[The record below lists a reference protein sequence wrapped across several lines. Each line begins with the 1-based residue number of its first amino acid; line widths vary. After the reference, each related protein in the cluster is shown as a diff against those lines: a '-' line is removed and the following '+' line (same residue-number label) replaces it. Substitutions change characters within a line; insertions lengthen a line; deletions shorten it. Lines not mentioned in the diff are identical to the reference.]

1 MQGKGVLGQEGQQEP
16 GRCAGE
22 VQGVGGQSWG
32 QQCRVYLIK
41 LSALIDYWVC
51 ESNLQ
56 AQLHICHMY

>member
-32 QQCRVYLIK
+32 QQSTSPCWKRVMIK
-41 LSALIDYWVC
+41 QNAERMFALF
-51 ESNLQ
+51 N
-56 AQLHICHMY
+56 MF